1 MNIKDVKTW
10 KGAVE
15 FTAYKYSTVARR
27 RALKNDCVFC
37 RITNRRDEG
46 CLGCPVHAQPCDCDI
61 FWNRYLSRPRVHEIA
76 TAVRAKVKIFSAGN
90 IRAALI
96 KELKSRERERFL
108 GE

>member
-27 RALKNDCVFC
+27 RALRDTCGFCCIANKRDKDCPA
-37 RITNRRDEG
+37 
-46 CLGCPVHAQPCDCDI
+46 CPVYPVTACYG
-61 FWNRYLSRPRVHEIA
+61 FWNFYLRRTRVHEIF
-76 TAVRAKVKIFSAGN
+76 TAVRAKVNVFSARN

-96 KELKSRERERFL
+96 KELKPKEREKFIDS
-108 GE
+108 